1 MTDWFITGTDT
12 DVGKTVVT
20 AAIAAAWR
28 QRGQGPRA
36 IKPLA
41 TGSAP
46 PGSDAELLGI
56 AAGHEPAVHTCLPE
70 PASPERAAIE
80 ARQTIDMGSVIS
92 WIEEQQGNPLL
103 VEGVGGFAV
112 PVDATTTI
120 ADLAVRLNLPVL
132 IVAANRL
139 GVLNHTLL
147 TVQAIR
153 ATGLPIA
160 GIVLNNAFMSPPDLQ
175 IWNREDICKWV
186 GPDIPVALATRVELP
201 DGLTSLGESI
211 LTQLGQ

>member
-1 MTDWFITGTDT
+1 VTTWFITGTDT
-12 DVGKTVVT
+12 DVGKTVIT
-20 AAIAAAWR
+20 SAIAAAWR
-28 QRGQGPRA
+28 KRGLQPRA

-46 PGSDAELLGI
+46 PGSDAEQLGM

-70 PASPERAAIE
+70 PASPERAAIQ
-80 ARQTIDMGSVIS
+80 AQQIIDMDSVIS
-92 WIEEQQGNPLL
+92 WIGKQQGNPLL

-112 PVDATTTI
+112 PINATTTI
-120 ADLAVRLNLPVL
+120 ADLAVQLNLPVL

-147 TVQAIR
+147 TVQAIQ
-153 ATGLPIA
+153 AAGLPIA
-160 GIVLNNAFMSPPDLQ
+160 GIILNNAFMSPEELQ
-175 IWNREDICKWV
+175 TWNKEDICKWIGV
-186 GPDIPVALATRVELP
+186 DIPVAVATRVELP
-201 DGLTSLGESI
+201 DGLTGLGESI

>member
-1 MTDWFITGTDT
+1 VTTWLITGTDT

-28 QRGQGPRA
+28 QRGLQPRA

-41 TGSAP
+41 TGSTP
-46 PGSDAELLGI
+46 PGSDAEQLGM
-56 AAGHEPAVHTCLPE
+56 AAGHEPAVHTCLPQ

-80 ARQTIDMGSVIS
+80 AQETIDMAAVVS
-92 WIEEQQGNPLL
+92 WVQGQHGTPLL

-112 PVDATTTI
+112 PIDSENTI
-120 ADLAVRLNLPVL
+120 ADFAIQLGHPVL

-147 TVQAIR
+147 TVQAVK
-153 ATGLPIA
+153 AAGLPIA
-160 GIVLNNAFMSPPDLQ
+160 GVVLNNAFTTTPELQ
-175 IWNREDICKWV
+175 DWNKADICRWI
-186 GPDIPVALATRVELP
+186 GPDIPVAVATRVQLP
-201 DGLTSLGESI
+201 DGLAKLGEAI